1 MIFFRTILVAIVCTL
16 GMHTVVI
23 WAADPPAKV
32 EPAGYIDA
40 DGDGKNDVFRDANGD
55 GVNDVT
61 GKAYSHQFKFVDRD
75 GDGINDLFRDS
86 DGDGV
91 NDLAKDAKEGA
102 AAGNRVIDFDGDG
115 INDVT
120 GKKYEAARGK
130 LRFIDEDGDGI
141 RDEAL
146 TGVKGKGQALERRM
160 DGFIDS
166 DGDGIND
173 GRGFKRETREQKIND
188 LKGNNGR
195 NNRGDFKGEPAG
207 RGK

>member
-1 MIFFRTILVAIVCTL
+1 VA
-16 GMHTVVI
+16 I

-55 GVNDVT
+55 GLNDVT
-61 GKAYSHQFKFVDRD
+61 GKPYSHQFKFVDRD
-75 GDGINDLFRDS
+75 GDGVNDVFCDA
-86 DGDGV
+86 DGDGE
-91 NDLAKDAKEGA
+91 NDLAKEEKNT
-102 AAGNRVIDFDGDG
+102 GNKVIDFDGDG

-120 GKKYEAARGK
+120 GKKYDIAKGK
-130 LRFIDEDGDGI
+130 QRFIDEDGDGI
-141 RDEAL
+141 RDETL
-146 TGVKGKGQALERRM
+146 TGVKRKGQALERRM

-173 GRGFKRETREQKIND
+173 GRGFKRERRELNND
-188 LKGNNGR
+188 LKGNNGK
-195 NNRGDFKGEPAG
+195 NNRGDTKGEPAG